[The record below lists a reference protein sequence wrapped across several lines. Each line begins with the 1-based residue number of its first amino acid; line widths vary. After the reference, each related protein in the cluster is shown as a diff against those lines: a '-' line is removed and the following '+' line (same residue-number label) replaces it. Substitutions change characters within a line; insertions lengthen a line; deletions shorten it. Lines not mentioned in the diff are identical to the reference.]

1 MAALSMDTSAPPA
14 IAAFLERLSR
24 QNLAAEGFAVELVDS
39 LLDSARQARASDIHA
54 QPVDA
59 GDSLAILWR
68 LNGVL
73 QPIATVPRGKQNVI
87 ARLKVIADLLTY
99 QTEKPQEGRIRRA
112 VKDGGDAVEMR
123 LSTFPTI
130 HGEKAVIRL
139 FIADE
144 SHHTLDQL
152 GLPPETVADLKNQ
165 LAETSG
171 VVLVAGPAGS
181 GKTTTLY
188 ACLRHLA
195 DQKPRRNLSSL
206 EDPVEAIIP
215 GVAQSQ
221 VKPSSGFTYANA
233 LKSLLRQDPEVI
245 MVGEIRDR
253 ETADMVFQASLSG
266 HMVLTSF
273 HAGSCAEGISRLADL
288 GIEPFVLRSGL
299 RAMLAQRLLRR
310 RCACNGESTT
320 CDRCQGT
327 GYAGRMVIAELAR
340 PDAEEVRRAILDRC
354 ESRDVGAALMAAG
367 MAPLSARAEE
377 AVRRGLTTA
386 EEVTRVLGMAGRES

>member
-1 MAALSMDTSAPPA
+1 MAASAPPA
-14 IAAFLERLSR
+14 IADFLDRLSR
-24 QNLAAEGFAVELVDS
+24 QNLAVEGFAVELVDC
-39 LLDSARQARASDIHA
+39 LLDAARQAGASDIHA

-99 QTEKPQEGRIRRA
+99 QTEKPQEGRIRR
-112 VKDGGDAVEMR
+112 GGAGIEMR

-130 HGEKAVIRL
+130 HGEKAVVRL

-144 SHHTLDQL
+144 SHRTLDQL
-152 GLPPETVADLKNQ
+152 GLPSATVADLKDQ
-165 LAETSG
+165 LAATSG
-171 VVLVAGPAGS
+171 VILVAGPAGS

-188 ACLRHLA
+188 ACLRHLSE
-195 DQKPRRNLSSL
+195 QSPPRGMSSL

-221 VKPSSGFTYANA
+221 VKPPSGFTYATA

-253 ETADMVFQASLSG
+253 
-266 HMVLTSF
+266 
-273 HAGSCAEGISRLADL
+273 
-288 GIEPFVLRSGL
+288 
-299 RAMLAQRLLRR
+299 
-310 RCACNGESTT
+310 
-320 CDRCQGT
+320 
-327 GYAGRMVIAELAR
+327 
-340 PDAEEVRRAILDRC
+340 
-354 ESRDVGAALMAAG
+354 
-367 MAPLSARAEE
+367 
-377 AVRRGLTTA
+377 
-386 EEVTRVLGMAGRES
+386 

>member
-1 MAALSMDTSAPPA
+1 MDTPAPPA
-14 IAAFLERLSR
+14 LASFADRLSR

-39 LLDSARQARASDIHA
+39 LLDAARQAGASDIHA

-73 QPIATVPRGKQNVI
+73 QPVATIPRGKQNVI

-99 QTEKPQEGRIRRA
+99 QTEKPQEGRIRR
-112 VKDGGDAVEMR
+112 GGEGVDMR

-139 FIADE
+139 FIADQ

-152 GLPPETVADLKNQ
+152 GLPAGTVAELKQQ
-165 LAETSG
+165 LAGTSG

-195 DQKPRRNLSSL
+195 DQQPRRGISSL
-206 EDPVEAIIP
+206 EDPVEALIP

-266 HMVLTSF
+266 HLVLTSF
-273 HAGSCAEGISRLADL
+273 HAGNSAEAISRLADM

-299 RAMLAQRLLRR
+299 RAILSQRLLRK
-310 RCACNGESTT
+310 RCECNGAPACE
-320 CDRCQGT
+320 RCQGT
-327 GYAGRMVIAELAR
+327 GYSGRIVIAEFAR
-340 PDAEEVRRAILDRC
+340 PDAPEVRRAILDRC
-354 ESRDVGAALMAAG
+354 ESRDISAALAAAG
-367 MAPLSARAEE
+367 MVSLQGRADDAIRQGLTTPEE
-377 AVRRGLTTA
+377 AVR
-386 EEVTRVLGMAGRES
+386 VLGATVTS

>member
-1 MAALSMDTSAPPA
+1 MDTPAPPA
-14 IAAFLERLSR
+14 IAAFLDRLSR

-39 LLDSARQARASDIHA
+39 LLDTARQAGASDIHA

-59 GDSLAILWR
+59 GDSLTILWR

-99 QTEKPQEGRIRRA
+99 QTEKPQEGRIRR
-112 VKDGGDAVEMR
+112 GGGIEMR

-144 SHHTLDQL
+144 SHRTLDHL
-152 GLPPETVADLKNQ
+152 GLPSETVSDLKQQ

-188 ACLRHLA
+188 ACLRHLSE
-195 DQKPRRNLSSL
+195 QSPRRGMSSL
-206 EDPVEAIIP
+206 EDPVEALIA

-221 VKPSSGFTYANA
+221 VKPASGFTYANA

-266 HMVLTSF
+266 HLVLTSF
-273 HAGSCAEGISRLADL
+273 HAGNSAEAISRLADM

-299 RAMLAQRLLRR
+299 RAIVSQRLLRR
-310 RCACNGESTT
+310 CCECKGAPT

-327 GYAGRMVIAELAR
+327 GYSGRIVIAEFAR
-340 PDAEEVRRAILDRC
+340 PDAPEVRRAILDRC
-354 ESRDVGAALMAAG
+354 ESRDVSAALAAAG
-367 MAPLSARAEE
+367 MVSLQARAEE
-377 AVRRGLTTA
+377 AVRQGLTTT
-386 EEVTRVLGMAGRES
+386 EEVTRVLGVVATS